1 MLGSGLIACPDCGGV
16 AREPYLVVADS
27 VVPSTS
33 TELTMTSTLP
43 SHFDLDAITGPIGR
57 VYARRNVSRESLLFV
72 TI

>member
-33 TELTMTSTLP
+33 
-43 SHFDLDAITGPIGR
+43 HFDLDVITGPIGR